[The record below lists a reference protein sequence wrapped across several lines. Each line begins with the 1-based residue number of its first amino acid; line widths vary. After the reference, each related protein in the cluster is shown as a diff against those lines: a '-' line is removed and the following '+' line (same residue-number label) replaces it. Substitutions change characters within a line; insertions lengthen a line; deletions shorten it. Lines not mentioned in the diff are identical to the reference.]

1 MTKKIITI
9 SREYGS
15 GGRQIGLAVSKRLS
29 MEFYD
34 KELIDAAAKEIGFPS
49 DLIADREQRLTNSLL
64 YHFAMGAIHGMTY
77 PREPK
82 ISELPL
88 TEQIF
93 LAQKAAIEEAAKR
106 ESCVFIGRCADYILK
121 SRPDVLRVF
130 IYAPREVRK
139 RRAIE
144 EYGDLEDIYE
154 SDKHHP
160 YTVGLFGA
168 IPDLDHETDRLK
180 PIDGLMP
187 DPMDLPQGC
196 YFCPRCPHKT
206 ALCETTPP
214 PVCEVSE
221 GHTIKCHLFAKE
233 AQ

>member
-64 YHFAMGAIHGMTY
+64 YHFALGAIHGMTY

-144 EYGDLEDIYE
+144 EYGDLEEYIDEFMYQTDKRRRIYYE
-154 SDKHHP
+154 NYSNQKWGSRENYDLMINSGEI
-160 YTVGLFGA
+160 GLDRCV
-168 IPDLDHETDRLK
+168 DL
-180 PIDGLMP
+180 I
-187 DPMDLPQGC
+187 
-196 YFCPRCPHKT
+196 
-206 ALCETTPP
+206 CE
-214 PVCEVSE
+214 
-221 GHTIKCHLFAKE
+221 A
-233 AQ
+233 AR